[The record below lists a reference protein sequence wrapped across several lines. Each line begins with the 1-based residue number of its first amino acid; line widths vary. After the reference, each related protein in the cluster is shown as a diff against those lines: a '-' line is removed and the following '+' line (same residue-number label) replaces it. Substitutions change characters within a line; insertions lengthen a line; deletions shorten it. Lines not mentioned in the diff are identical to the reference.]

1 MVPDALEAVF
11 VTKGFVKAGNGDVVI
26 ARARGLLIRQQQV
39 QITCNYV
46 NLLSPLQKLKR
57 KWKSLH
63 LPLCS
68 L

>member
-1 MVPDALEAVF
+1 MVPDALEAFF

-26 ARARGLLIRQQQV
+26 ARGRGLLIRQQQV

-46 NLLSPLQKLKR
+46 NLLSPSQKLRR
-57 KWKSLH
+57 KLKSLH

-68 L
+68 V